1 MNQPDPERF
10 LLCQDIFWRLVSNP
24 GAKYDKGS
32 LEAACDIAFA
42 AASVFFVRLKDEKAR
57 VEALEMELLKA
68 EVASQLVASNAKQ
81 PEALSPMGGAIS
93 QKRAKVASQDKQP
106 PKAKKAQKK
115 G

>member
-1 MNQPDPERF
+1 M
-10 LLCQDIFWRLVSNP
+10 
-24 GAKYDKGS
+24 
-32 LEAACDIAFA
+32 AACSASITIITKAGLFL
-42 AASVFFVRLKDEKAR
+42 ASVRR
-57 VEALEMELLKA
+57 VEALEMAVLKA